1 MRKGEAEDLAKLLSQ
16 KYNLPYLDLSRMTI
30 EIDALKILPEEEAR
44 GGKLAVFQKVGQRLQ
59 VAIESP
65 NPEITQRILR
75 SLQEKGYKINTFMV
89 SEESLA
95 RAWKRYSEVP
105 EYEETLRGVIDVSSE
120 KLDEFLKQTSTIEEL
135 KELFVT
141 SATTQKTGK
150 FPKYWR

>member
-1 MRKGEAEDLAKLLSQ
+1 
-16 KYNLPYLDLSRMTI
+16 
-30 EIDALKILPEEEAR
+30 
-44 GGKLAVFQKVGQRLQ
+44 
-59 VAIESP
+59 
-65 NPEITQRILR
+65 
-75 SLQEKGYKINTFMV
+75 MV

>member
-1 MRKGEAEDLAKLLSQ
+1 
-16 KYNLPYLDLSRMTI
+16 
-30 EIDALKILPEEEAR
+30 
-44 GGKLAVFQKVGQRLQ
+44 
-59 VAIESP
+59 
-65 NPEITQRILR
+65 
-75 SLQEKGYKINTFMV
+75 MV

-141 SATTQKTGK
+141 SATTQKKQENFRSIGDNSGRSFKLRRFRHPHRTAGK
-150 FPKYWR
+150 TSPPSFPPGRSASRHIAV